1 MTEQLNEL
9 RPFLRENWE
18 KAAYEKLTP
27 VQEKMIPA
35 ALQQQNII
43 CEAPTGSGKTLA
55 YLLPALHHMDEQE
68 KQPQTVIVVSSREL
82 AMQVHEEAQTWTSG
96 SSYTCAPLIGGANVK
111 RQLEKL
117 KKKPAVITGTP
128 GRLLEL
134 MEQKKLKMHAVK
146 TLVFDE
152 ADQLFSKEHR
162 EAAGRIAGAVQRD
175 CRKFIVSATLPKRT
189 VAEAKEWTGEAE
201 VIRITRTAEA
211 DGDVEHLVL
220 KGALRDKMKHLQ
232 KLSSMGDVYAIVF
245 CNDRYQLEQAAGKLE
260 FKGRKPA
267 VLHGETSKQ
276 EREKALRG
284 FRDGESRLLMTT
296 DVASRGMDIEQVT
309 HVIQLDLPNDVNQYV
324 HRSGRTGRAGKS
336 GTMVSLLTES
346 ETARMK
352 EIAAILKV
360 RLYEAE
366 IEYGVLKKKRSV

>member
-9 RPFLRENWE
+9 RPFLQENWE
-18 KAAYEKLTP
+18 KAAYEKFTP

-55 YLLPALHHMDEQE
+55 YLLPALHHMDAQE

-82 AMQVHEEAQTWTSG
+82 AMQVHEEAQAWTSG
-96 SSYTCAPLIGGANVK
+96 SSFTCAPLIGGANVK

-134 MEQKKLKMHAVK
+134 IQQKKLKMHAVK

-152 ADQLFSKEHR
+152 ADQLFSKEHK
-162 EAAGRIAGAVQRD
+162 EAAGRIAGAVQRE
-175 CRKFIVSATLPKRT
+175 CRKYIVSATLPKRT
-189 VAEAKEWTGEAE
+189 VEQAKEWTGKAD
-201 VIRITRTAEA
+201 VIRINRSAKA
-211 DGDVEHLVL
+211 DGNVEHLVL

-232 KLSSMGDVYAIVF
+232 KLSSMNDVYAIVF

-276 EREKALRG
+276 EREKALKG
-284 FRDGESRLLMTT
+284 FREGESRLLMTT

-324 HRSGRTGRAGKS
+324 HRSGRTGRAGRS
-336 GTMVSLLTES
+336 GTSVSLLTPS
-346 ETARMK
+346 ETDRMK
-352 EIAAILKV
+352 EIAAVLKIS
-360 RLYEAE
+360 LHEAE